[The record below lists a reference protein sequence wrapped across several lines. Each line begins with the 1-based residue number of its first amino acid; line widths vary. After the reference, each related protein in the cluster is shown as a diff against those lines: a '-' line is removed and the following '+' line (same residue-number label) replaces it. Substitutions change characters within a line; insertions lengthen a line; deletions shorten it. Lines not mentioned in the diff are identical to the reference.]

1 MYHSLDD
8 VRRSMSLEPF
18 QAHFEDYL
26 SAIRESKVKEASH
39 DYLRQVFIEFTRR
52 ASEWPLPILSWRKE

>member
-18 QAHFEDYL
+18 QSHFEDYL
-26 SAIRESKVKEASH
+26 SAIREAKGKSKK
-39 DYLRQVFIEFTRR
+39 
-52 ASEWPLPILSWRKE
+52 P